1 MFRHRFDIG
10 TMLHVLEL
18 NVKNLAFAQQ
28 KMRNIAQMRTVF
40 FEELNTPQIA
50 DSVNELC
57 LKNRSVIHLP

>member
-1 MFRHRFDIG
+1 
-10 TMLHVLEL
+10 MLHVFEL

-40 FEELNTPQIA
+40 FEDLNTPQIA

-57 LKNRSVIHLP
+57 LKNRLVIHLP